1 MKFQKDR
8 KEINRGRFLEG
19 LIKKGLQMLRS
30 VLPCETVKVVWS
42 AAAETIF
49 FYVKGAFR
57 LRAVW
62 REAACIWETAQKR
75 GFV

>member
-1 MKFQKDR
+1 
-8 KEINRGRFLEG
+8 
-19 LIKKGLQMLRS
+19 MLRS